1 MLNIE
6 CGVPQGSILGSLFFI
21 IYMLMIFLKTP
32 LLGPIMFADDTNV
45 FYSHQDIKTVILSC

>member
-21 IYMLMIFLKTP
+21 IYINDFLKTP
-32 LLGPIMFADDTNV
+32 LLGPIMFADGTNE
-45 FYSHQDIKTVILSC
+45 SGWSGQN